1 MTASIWMPTYF
12 QAVKNNGPTDSGV
25 HVLPSILSQLLAVIA
40 TGAAGMSQCRLL
52 RGHVGSPLSVSRMG
66 YYLPWALASGV
77 ITTIGNVLVSTFT
90 VSTSTAVWIGYQIV
104 LGAGRGCGMQMVT
117 HSTARVVAQSLT
129 LPGNYC
135 STKRRTTFPIPDC
148 SSQSRLFPEPQYIY
162 RCRHREHDLRADT
175 PLRHHTLRAH
185 DIAPGGG

>member
-104 LGAGRGCGMQMVT
+104 LGAGRGCGMQIVSPT
-117 HSTARVVAQSLT
+117 PAQVGVASLT
-129 LPGNYC
+129 LPGHHC
-135 STKRRTTFPIPDC
+135 SAERRISGPIP
-148 SSQSRLFPEPQYIY
+148 SRVGQRRLFPEPQYIY
-162 RCRHREHDLRADT
+162 RCRHREHDLCADT

>member
-1 MTASIWMPTYF
+1 
-12 QAVKNNGPTDSGV
+12 
-25 HVLPSILSQLLAVIA
+25 
-40 TGAAGMSQCRLL
+40 
-52 RGHVGSPLSVSRMG
+52 MG

-148 SSQSRLFPEPQYIY
+148 SSQSRLFPAHLLLSLLPTLSSRRHSPPKFHFTCRQYRLGLYLIL
-162 RCRHREHDLRADT
+162 DLVPVPYGLLYHLKNWMVYWERIRRVFAMCFISCQ
-175 PLRHHTLRAH
+175 L
-185 DIAPGGG
+185 